1 MIDRLSA
8 EILSLTRH
16 RISRQPGAGI
26 SRGACASR
34 PREALHS
41 RSGCP
46 ACAIA
51 TPRRKVGANLRRTLL
66 RRCLAVFGRMG
77 LYVRRAG
84 RTAIVCLWRGRP
96 GFLRRLLDLLELFLA
111 DLLGLVE
118 IRPAR
123 LLDLLLEAVARIAHQ
138 LVFLARA
145 RCHSGEHCADGNANR
160 GQRKR
165 LLPHHVVQATF
176 RTVDLAARA
185 GTERADSFL
194 GRLCCRGR
202 TIAHLPELVARCLA
216 RSRRALAHPLGA
228 FGELVSE
235 LASALAV

>member
-26 SRGACASR
+26 SCGACASR

-51 TPRRKVGANLRRTLL
+51 TPRRKVGANLGRTAL
-66 RRCLAVFGRMG
+66 RWRIAIFGRMG
-77 LYVRRAG
+77 LYVRLAG
-84 RTAIVCLWRGRP
+84 GTGIVGLWRGRR
-96 GFLRRLLDLLELFLA
+96 GFLRRLLDLLELLLA
-111 DLLGLVE
+111 DLLCLVE
-118 IRPAR
+118 ILLAR

-145 RCHSGEHCADGNANR
+145 RCHSGDHCADGNANR

-165 LLPHHVVQATF
+165 LLPHHVVQATL
-176 RTVDLAARA
+176 RTVDLVAGA

-194 GRLCCRGR
+194 RRLCRRRR
-202 TIAHLPELVARCLA
+202 TIAH
-216 RSRRALAHPLGA
+216 PLRA

-235 LASALAV
+235 LASTLAV